1 MGAGLAVHFA
11 AASNWLDRNTV
22 DTHYSLRGSQ
32 GAPNDVVVVGIDN
45 QSLRT
50 LPRPPIPRRYHARMI
65 ERLHA
70 AGARLIVYDIAFDQA
85 TDELDDE
92 ALLEAASQDPP
103 IVFATSLIS
112 PTGQTQVLGGN
123 ASVAGMG
130 DRVAASDLPCRRR
143 RRAAPHARPGQ
154 QAAHDRSRGLA

>member
-1 MGAGLAVHFA
+1 
-11 AASNWLDRNTV
+11 
-22 DTHYSLRGSQ
+22 
-32 GAPNDVVVVGIDN
+32 
-45 QSLRT
+45 
-50 LPRPPIPRRYHARMI
+50 MI

-123 ASVAGMG
+123 ASVAGIG
-130 DRVAASDLPCRRR
+130 DRVAASDLPADGDGVLRHTLGQANGLPTIAAVVSLSCSATPSRRR
-143 RRAAPHARPGQ
+143 SWKGAGSTSGEPRA
-154 QAAHDRSRGLA
+154 RSRTCPSRTC

>member
-1 MGAGLAVHFA
+1 MVRALGVPLTTLLDMWSRLSRGRNLGLLAVAIIAAGGGLAVHFA
-11 AASNWLDRNTV
+11 TPSNWLDRNTL
-22 DTHYSLRGSQ
+22 DTRFSLRGSQ
-32 GAPNDVVVVGIDN
+32 GAPRDVVVVGIDN

-92 ALLEAASQDPP
+92 ALLEAASRDPP
-103 IVFATSLIS
+103 VVVATTLI
-112 PTGQTQVLGGN
+112 
-123 ASVAGMG
+123 
-130 DRVAASDLPCRRR
+130 
-143 RRAAPHARPGQ
+143 
-154 QAAHDRSRGLA
+154 